1 MKKLYI
7 TAPFLT
13 SLLFIL
19 GGCDAIGAKSSSVSI
34 VYGITAALSLLL
46 LIGFCTLIKKK
57 EIWFVTLFASV
68 FIVNAGYLTL
78 AISKTLEEALLANRI
93 AYLGSAMLPLTMLM
107 IIKDSCN
114 IKFPKFFTSALVFTS
129 IVVFLIAA
137 SPGYLD
143 IYYKSVSIDTVNG
156 MTVLVKEYGSWHV
169 VYLFY
174 LLSYFGFMIGTITYA
189 IIKRKIK
196 TSTHAVILASAVFIN
211 IVVWF
216 LEQIVKIDF
225 EILSVSYIF
234 TELFLL
240 SLHLMMQEQER
251 IKEALES
258 GYIETQKISVANS
271 DILEPKNSSTEILE
285 IETDNPDQNTAETTE
300 SNSTADDKIQACAY
314 FEQQLET
321 LTATERSIY
330 VLHLEKKASKEIMS
344 ILNIKENTLKYHNKN
359 IYSKLGVTSRKE
371 LREIA
376 EMLQDKVSS

>member
-7 TAPFLT
+7 TAPFIL
-13 SLLFIL
+13 SLLSLL
-19 GGCDAIGAKSSSVSI
+19 GGCDAIGEKSSSVSI

-68 FIVNAGYLTL
+68 FIVNTGYLTL
-78 AISKTLEEALLANRI
+78 AISTTLEEALLANRI

-114 IKFPKFFTSALVFTS
+114 IKFPKFFTSSLVLVS

-143 IYYKSVSIDTVNG
+143 IYYKSVSIDTING
-156 MTVLVKEYGSWHV
+156 MTVLVKEYGSWHI

-174 LLSYFGFMIGTITYA
+174 LLSYFSFMIATITYA

-196 TSTHAVILASAVFIN
+196 TSTQAIILASVVFVN
-211 IVVWF
+211 IGVWF

-240 SLHLMMQEQER
+240 SLHLMLQEQER
-251 IKEALES
+251 IKEELES
-258 GYIETQKISVANS
+258 ENIKIRNISTAPPAVSETENLTTEKVVIES
-271 DILEPKNSSTEILE
+271 DN
-285 IETDNPDQNTAETTE
+285 QNTDEITE
-300 SNSTADDKIQACAY
+300 NDPTPNNKLEMCAY

-321 LTATERSIY
+321 LTATEKSIY
-330 VLHLEKKASKEIMS
+330 ELHIEKKPSKEIMS

-376 EMLQDKVSS
+376 EMVSQKTTA

>member
-7 TAPFLT
+7 TAPFIL
-13 SLLFIL
+13 SLLSLL
-19 GGCDAIGAKSSSVSI
+19 GGCDAIGEKSSSVSI
-34 VYGITAALSLLL
+34 VYGISAALSLLL

-68 FIVNAGYLTL
+68 FIVNTGYLTL
-78 AISKTLEEALLANRI
+78 AISTTLEEALLANRI

-114 IKFPKFFTSALVFTS
+114 IKFPKFFTSSLVLVS

-143 IYYKSVSIDTVNG
+143 IYYKSVSIETING

-174 LLSYFGFMIGTITYA
+174 LLSYFSFMIATITYA

-196 TSTHAVILASAVFIN
+196 TSTQAVILASVVFVN
-211 IVVWF
+211 IGVWF

-240 SLHLMMQEQER
+240 SLHLMLQEQER
-251 IKEALES
+251 IKEELES
-258 GYIETQKISVANS
+258 ENIKIRNISTVPPAVSETENSTTEKVVIES
-271 DILEPKNSSTEILE
+271 DN
-285 IETDNPDQNTAETTE
+285 QNTDEITE
-300 SNSTADDKIQACAY
+300 NDPTPDNKLEMCAY

-321 LTATERSIY
+321 LTATEKSIY
-330 VLHLEKKASKEIMS
+330 ELHIEKKSSKEIMS

-371 LREIA
+371 LREMA
-376 EMLQDKVSS
+376 EMVSQKTTA

>member
-7 TAPFLT
+7 TAPFML
-13 SLLFIL
+13 SLLSLL
-19 GGCDAIGAKSSSVSI
+19 GGCDAIGEKSSSVSI

-68 FIVNAGYLTL
+68 FIVNTGYLTL
-78 AISKTLEEALLANRI
+78 AISTTLEEALLANRI

-114 IKFPKFFTSALVFTS
+114 IKFPKFFTSSLVLVS

-143 IYYKSVSIDTVNG
+143 IYYKSVSIETING

-174 LLSYFGFMIGTITYA
+174 LLSYFSFMIATIIYA

-196 TSTHAVILASAVFIN
+196 TSTQAIILASVVFVN
-211 IVVWF
+211 IGVWF

-240 SLHLMMQEQER
+240 SLNLMLQEQER
-251 IKEALES
+251 IKEELES
-258 GYIETQKISVANS
+258 ENIKIRNISTAPPAVSETENLTTERVVIES
-271 DILEPKNSSTEILE
+271 DN
-285 IETDNPDQNTAETTE
+285 QNTDEITENDPTPDNKLET
-300 SNSTADDKIQACAY
+300 CAY

-321 LTATERSIY
+321 LTATEKSIY
-330 VLHLEKKASKEIMS
+330 ELHIEKKSSKEIMS

-376 EMLQDKVSS
+376 EMVSQKTTA